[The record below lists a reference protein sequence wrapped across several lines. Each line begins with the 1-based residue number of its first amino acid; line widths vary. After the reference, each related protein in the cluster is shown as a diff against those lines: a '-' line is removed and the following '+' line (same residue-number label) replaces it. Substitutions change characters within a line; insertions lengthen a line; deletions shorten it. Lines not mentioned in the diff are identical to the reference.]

1 MTPTVPELEYAQATA
16 FESNVPPIFPGRAG
30 PDDGADRLRLRLAVR
45 GWARPLDL
53 IDALNSPDDVLA
65 ILGALAAEVE
75 TAVQTRPNQWY
86 LSLAARK
93 RELARRDDAQLRTAA
108 SASFPGDDHDPV
120 LHAMRIALA
129 DAAPTLSALD
139 TDVLAALG
147 NACDWLGERWRHAVG
162 AQRIAGELASRALDA
177 DLRRMTRDPMVG
189 RSHRDTLA
197 RLIGFATAATQTPLS
212 VAYVYGGGG
221 AGKTTLLSFLQRDLS
236 QRAEPVPVVR
246 IDFDEPAIDP
256 TRMVT
261 LNIALVEQ
269 LARSVPAVFDRA
281 SDMLPAL
288 RDIALV
294 QHDAGLSRGGPR
306 KRIKSSRPESMLK
319 AESVA
324 SQAASDEGSILY
336 RLLAPD
342 MVAGPILI
350 VFDTA
355 ELVLAQSDHVASSL
369 VSWLGFLHSE
379 AGARDLRLVIA
390 GRDPPDDQDLG
401 HAANNLLSRL
411 KDTGARIETPIGLPE
426 LDPAEA
432 QQLLRNCG
440 VEDPTT
446 AAEAAA
452 AVPGNPL
459 LLRITA
465 DALLQGEA
473 ELRESVRRAHRDSR
487 IDADSARNYLLRR
500 VVAHVR
506 DPIARPYVLA
516 ATYSPVVTAKLLE
529 EVVIPAVDRSE
540 REPGQRDSG
549 LGKPANTK
557 SATAKAKRVFDAL
570 ASTYWLTRQTLRSE
584 IVPFNRE
591 IRAFALKLLAAT
603 PEGALLERDV
613 RQSAAIHHL
622 RRRSADDRALALY
635 HLAVLG
641 HPYTVPRDL
650 VSVQTVLRD
659 VIEELPADLRN
670 RLAPPVGS
678 VAPGVARGVARSSI
692 DDMSDSDW
700 QRYLEGDERS
710 KRAGEG
716 AQMVKADR
724 AREALDLYLAR
735 PTRPPGLP
743 PTFVIQAQADLGEWD
758 EEITDIDAILKRE
771 ADDWLARKS
780 IGPEALSRIY
790 WITRLALQAYGRLST
805 PHAALLRNASE
816 TATGPG
822 LSTLPALI
830 AVAETMSGEPIMA
843 GRMRSQALKTDA
855 AGRTLLCPIHGHL
868 PETIELF
875 DAGIAVVQSDWRQR
889 MIQLAPARLIRANE
903 AHLRDLQSR
912 LDALHA
918 KPIAQVNQLFNKMRA
933 RIPVEPSTVSGLNS
947 AMLLFRGLTPEFYRP
962 LREALLALCEN
973 GVASPMMRQ
982 AAVPVFDH
990 MSIRPAEM
998 EPATFYRRLS
1008 NNPNVWCTAFIVY
1021 ADRCRLLPGL
1031 CEFLALF
1038 AENPKSR
1045 RIASSFVAWDKA
1057 LCRGVNSD
1065 WGQPRPPRK

>member
-1 MTPTVPELEYAQATA
+1 MTPTAPELEYAQATA
-16 FESNVPPIFPGRAG
+16 SESDVPPLFPGRAG
-30 PDDGADRLRLRLAVR
+30 PDDGAGRLRLRLAVR

-53 IDALNSPDDVLA
+53 IDAGHSPEQIRS

-93 RELARRDDAQLRTAA
+93 RELARRDDAQLRSAA
-108 SASFPGDDHDPV
+108 SARFPGDGDDPV
-120 LHAMRIALA
+120 LKAMQIALA
-129 DAAPTLSALD
+129 DAAPALSSLD
-139 TDVLAALG
+139 ADVLAALG

-162 AQRIAGELASRALDA
+162 AQRIAGELASKALDA
-177 DLRRMTRDPMVG
+177 DLQRMTRDPMVG

-197 RLIGFATAATQTPLS
+197 RLIGFATAATPPPLS

-236 QRAEPVPVVR
+236 QRTDPVPVVR

-269 LARSVPAVFDRA
+269 LALSVPAVRDRA

-288 RDIALV
+288 RDTALV
-294 QHDAGLSRGGPR
+294 QRDAGLSRGGPR
-306 KRIKSSRPESMLK
+306 KRIKSSRPDSMLK

-342 MVAGPILI
+342 RVTGPILI

-390 GRDPPDDQDLG
+390 GRDPPGDQDLG
-401 HAANNLLSRL
+401 YAASNLLSRL
-411 KDTGARIETPIGLPE
+411 KDAGARIETPIGLPE
-426 LDPAEA
+426 LDQAEA

-440 VEDPTT
+440 VDDPTA

-465 DALLQGEA
+465 DALLQGGA

-516 ATYSPVVTAKLLE
+516 ATYSPAITAKLLE
-529 EVVIPAVDRSE
+529 EAIIPAVDRNE
-540 REPGQRDSG
+540 RASG
-549 LGKPANTK
+549 PGKPADAK
-557 SATAKAKRVFDAL
+557 AASAKAKRVFDAL

-584 IVPFNRE
+584 TVPFNRE

-622 RRRSADDRALALY
+622 RRRSAGDRALALY
-635 HLAVLG
+635 HLALLG

-670 RLAPPVGS
+670 RLAPPVDN
-678 VAPGVARGVARSSI
+678 VAPGVARSRS
-692 DDMSDSDW
+692 DDMGDSDW
-700 QRYLEGDERS
+700 RRYLEGDERS

-716 AQMVKADR
+716 AQMVKADL

-758 EEITDIDAILKRE
+758 EGITDIDAILERE

-790 WITRLALQAYGRLST
+790 WITRLALQAHGRLST
-805 PHAALLRNASE
+805 HHAMLLRNVSE
-816 TATGPG
+816 TAAGPG

-830 AVAETMSGEPIMA
+830 AVAETMRGEPIMA
-843 GRMRSQALKTDA
+843 GRMRSQALKTEA
-855 AGRTLLCPIHGHL
+855 AGRTLLSPIHGPL
-868 PETIELF
+868 PETIEFF
-875 DAGIAVVQSDWRQR
+875 DASIAVVQSDWRQR
-889 MIQLAPARLIRANE
+889 MIQLAPATLIRANA

-912 LDALHA
+912 IDALHA
-918 KPIAQVNQLFNKMRA
+918 KPIAQVNQLFNKMRT

-947 AMLLFRGLTPEFYRP
+947 ATLLFRGLTPEFYRP

-982 AAVPVFDH
+982 AAIPIFDH

-1008 NNPNVWCTAFIVY
+1008 SNPNAWCTAFIVH

-1031 CEFLALF
+1031 CEFLARF

-1045 RIASSFVAWDKA
+1045 RIASSFLAWDKA
-1057 LCRGVNSD
+1057 LCRGTTSD
-1065 WGQPRPPRK
+1065 WGQPATPRK

>member
-1 MTPTVPELEYAQATA
+1 MQ
-16 FESNVPPIFPGRAG
+16 
-30 PDDGADRLRLRLAVR
+30 
-45 GWARPLDL
+45 
-53 IDALNSPDDVLA
+53 
-65 ILGALAAEVE
+65 
-75 TAVQTRPNQWY
+75 
-86 LSLAARK
+86 
-93 RELARRDDAQLRTAA
+93 
-108 SASFPGDDHDPV
+108 
-120 LHAMRIALA
+120 IALA
-129 DAAPTLSALD
+129 DAAPTISALD
-139 TDVLAALG
+139 AEVLAALG

-162 AQRIAGELASRALDA
+162 AQRIAGELASRALNA
-177 DLRRMTRDPMVG
+177 DLQRMTRDPMVG
-189 RSHRDTLA
+189 RSHNQTLA
-197 RLIGFATAATQTPLS
+197 RLIGFATGASQEPLS
-212 VAYVYGGGG
+212 VAYLYGGGG
-221 AGKTTLLSFLQRDLS
+221 AGKTTLLSFLQRELS
-236 QRAEPVPVVR
+236 QRADPVPVVR

-269 LARSVPAVFDRA
+269 LARAVPSVGSRA

-288 RDIALV
+288 RDTALV
-294 QHDAGLSRGGPR
+294 QHDAGLSRGAPR
-306 KRIKSSRPESMLK
+306 KRVKSSRPDSMLK

-342 MVAGPILI
+342 TVPGPILI

-369 VSWLGFLHSE
+369 VSWLNFLNRE

-390 GRDPPDDQDLG
+390 GRDPPDDQDIG
-401 HAANNLLSRL
+401 HAANDLLSRL
-411 KDTGARIETPIGLPE
+411 TDAGARIETPIGLPE
-426 LDPAEA
+426 LDQTEA

-440 VEDPTT
+440 VEDPTA

-506 DPIARPYVLA
+506 DPVARPYVLA
-516 ATYSPVVTAKLLE
+516 AAYSPVITAKLLE
-529 EVVIPAVDRSE
+529 EAVIPAVDRSV
-540 REPGQRDSG
+540 RDAGQ
-549 LGKPANTK
+549 GKPAN
-557 SATAKAKRVFDAL
+557 AKAAADQAKRVFDAL
-570 ASTYWLTRQTLRSE
+570 ASTYWLTRPTLSPE
-584 IVPFNRE
+584 AVPFNRE

-622 RRRSADDRALALY
+622 RRRSANDRALALY

-641 HPYTVPRDL
+641 HPYSLPRDL
-650 VSVQTVLRD
+650 VSVQTILRD
-659 VIEELPADLRN
+659 VIEELPSELRD

-678 VAPGVARGVARSSI
+678 AAPGVARSRI

-700 QRYLEGDERS
+700 RRYLEGDERS
-710 KRAGEG
+710 GRAGEG

-735 PTRPPGLP
+735 PTRPRGLP

-758 EEITDIDAILKRE
+758 EDITDIDAILSRE
-771 ADDWLARKS
+771 ADDWLHRKS
-780 IGPEALSRIY
+780 IEPEALSRIY

-805 PHAALLRNASE
+805 PHAALLRDASE

-830 AVAETMSGEPIMA
+830 AVAETMNGEPIMA
-843 GRMRSQALKTDA
+843 GRMRSQAFKTDA
-855 AGRTLLCPIHGHL
+855 AGRTLLSPIHGRL

-875 DAGIAVVQSDWRQR
+875 DASIAVVQSDWRQR
-889 MIQLAPARLIRANE
+889 MIQLAPATLIRANS
-903 AHLRDLQSR
+903 ARLSDLQSR
-912 LDALHA
+912 IDALHA

-933 RIPVEPSTVSGLNS
+933 RIPVEPSTVSGLNR
-947 AMLLFRGLTPEFYRP
+947 AVLLFRGLTPEFYRP

-973 GVASPMMRQ
+973 GVPSSMMRH
-982 AAVPVFDH
+982 AVDPLLER

-1008 NNPNVWCTAFIVY
+1008 NNPNAWCTALVIY

-1031 CEFLALF
+1031 CESLVRYAK
-1038 AENPKSR
+1038 NPKSR
-1045 RIASSFVAWDKA
+1045 RIASSFLAWDKA
-1057 LCRGVNSD
+1057 LCRGASSD
-1065 WGQPRPPRK
+1065 WGQPAKTRK

>member
-1 MTPTVPELEYAQATA
+1 MTPTAPELEYALATSI
-16 FESNVPPIFPGRAG
+16 ESNVPPIVPARAG

-53 IDALNSPDDVLA
+53 IDALNSPDEVLA

-93 RELARRDDAQLRTAA
+93 RELARRDDAQLRAAA
-108 SASFPGDDHDPV
+108 SASFRGDDDDPV

-139 TDVLAALG
+139 GEVLAALG

-162 AQRIAGELASRALDA
+162 AQRIAGELASRALNA
-177 DLRRMTRDPMVG
+177 DLQRMTRDPMVG
-189 RSHRDTLA
+189 RSHNQTLA
-197 RLIGFATAATQTPLS
+197 RLIGFATGASQEPLS
-212 VAYVYGGGG
+212 VAYLYGGGG
-221 AGKTTLLSFLQRDLS
+221 AGKTTLLSFLQRELS
-236 QRAEPVPVVR
+236 QRADPVPVVR

-261 LNIALVEQ
+261 LNIALVQQ
-269 LARSVPAVFDRA
+269 LTRAVPALCNRA
-281 SDMLPAL
+281 SDMLSAL
-288 RDIALV
+288 RDTALV
-294 QHDAGLSRGGPR
+294 QHDAGLSRGAPR
-306 KRIKSSRPESMLK
+306 KRIKSSRPDSMLK

-342 MVAGPILI
+342 TVPGPILI

-369 VSWLGFLHSE
+369 VSWLNFLNRE

-390 GRDPPDDQDLG
+390 GRDPPDDQDIG
-401 HAANNLLSRL
+401 HAANDLLSRL
-411 KDTGARIETPIGLPE
+411 TDAGARIETPIGLPE
-426 LDPAEA
+426 LDQTEA

-440 VEDPTT
+440 VEDPTA

-506 DPIARPYVLA
+506 DPVARPYVLA
-516 ATYSPVVTAKLLE
+516 AAYSPVITAKLLE
-529 EVVIPAVDRSE
+529 EAVIPAVDRSA
-540 REPGQRDSG
+540 RDAGQ
-549 LGKPANTK
+549 GKPAN
-557 SATAKAKRVFDAL
+557 AKAAADQAKRVFDAL
-570 ASTYWLTRQTLRSE
+570 ASTYWLTRPTLSPE
-584 IVPFNRE
+584 AVPFNRE

-622 RRRSADDRALALY
+622 RRRSANDRALALY

-641 HPYTVPRDL
+641 HPYSMPH
-650 VSVQTVLRD
+650 VSEPMHAILRD
-659 VIEELPADLRN
+659 VMEELPAALRA
-670 RLAPPVGS
+670 RLAPKVES
-678 VAPGVARGVARSSI
+678 VAPGNASARV
-692 DDMSDSDW
+692 DSMAQAEW
-700 QRYLEGDERS
+700 RLYLEGSERYG
-710 KRAGEG
+710 RTGEG

-724 AREALDLYLAR
+724 AREALNLYLSR
-735 PTRPPGLP
+735 PTRPPGAP

-758 EEITDIDAILKRE
+758 DGVTDIDAILRQE
-771 ADDWLARKS
+771 MDAWLGQKS

-790 WITRLALQAYGRLST
+790 WITRLALQAHRRLSG
-805 PHAALLRNASE
+805 PHVELLRDAS
-816 TATGPG
+816 AAAKGPG

-830 AVAETMSGEPIMA
+830 AVAEALQGEPIMNE
-843 GRMRSQALKTDA
+843 RMRKQALSTDA
-855 AGRTLLCPIHGHL
+855 AGVLLLSGWRRPAPSTAG
-868 PETIELF
+868 LF
-875 DAGIAVVQSDWRQR
+875 EAGLVVTQADWRQR
-889 MIQLAPARLIRANE
+889 VARLATAVSNPADLARI
-903 AHLRDLQSR
+903 RDLQSQ
-912 LDALHA
+912 LDDLHGG
-918 KPIAQVNQLFNKMRA
+918 PMAQVNLLFNKLRD
-933 RIPVEPSTVSGLNS
+933 RIQVAPDLTDLEGAVLLLRGPTVE
-947 AMLLFRGLTPEFYRP
+947 FHRP
-962 LREALLALCEN
+962 LREALLALCAD
-973 GVASPMMRQ
+973 GVANAEMRGLIDSTV
-982 AAVPVFDH
+982 AR
-990 MSIRPAEM
+990 MSIRPREM
-998 EPATFYRRLS
+998 QPKIFYSRLKA
-1008 NNPNVWCTAFIVY
+1008 NPRAWCTAFVSY

-1031 CEFLALF
+1031 CADLARYSTDR
-1038 AENPKSR
+1038 KSR
-1045 RIASSFVAWDKA
+1045 RIASSFLAWDEA
-1057 LCRGVNSD
+1057 LCHGISSD
-1065 WGQPRPPRK
+1065 WGNGPDGGDSAKTVPG